1 MPNYEHF
8 KKYDEWSKQKPAAD
22 AGSSPPPPEPKSGLA
37 RVMRSLKGPGGKKE

>member
-22 AGSSPPPPEPKSGLA
+22 PAPAPPPEPKSGLA
-37 RVMRSLKGPGGKKE
+37 RVVSSLKGLGKKS